1 MVKPVDALQ
10 RAAKDGAA
18 GKAVE
23 KDIQAYQKARLMF
36 VNAIRV
42 LWSHLDVAQED
53 LALGRL
59 CISIDIDCR
68 II

>member
-23 KDIQAYQKARLMF
+23 KDIQAYQQARLMF

-53 LALGRL
+53 LRRL
-59 CISIDIDCR
+59 CISINIECR